1 MSTKL
6 LIGLKKDTVVLT
18 PHQETWEIEG
28 ANICNKIKMVLGD
41 DAVDVQHVGS
51 TSIRSIC
58 AKPIIDV
65 AVAVRSFDDIMKHDK
80 ELAENGIIYRK
91 QDIPGQHLYRCGDFD
106 HDIITHFIHVVIADS
121 DAWHNY
127 INFRDYL
134 NSHLED
140 AKAYEQLKLELWS
153 KYPEDRDSYV
163 DGKKELV
170 TELLAKAKKWA
181 EMV

>member
-1 MSTKL
+1 
-6 LIGLKKDTVVLT
+6 
-18 PHQETWEIEG
+18 
-28 ANICNKIKMVLGD
+28 
-41 DAVDVQHVGS
+41 
-51 TSIRSIC
+51 
-58 AKPIIDV
+58 
-65 AVAVRSFDDIMKHDK
+65 MKHDK